1 MAVKTPKKTKADH
14 LTDARSAK
22 TKDLSPKW
30 DGHESMTADEF
41 SKHFRVAM
49 QWYNLEKSAKELK
62 PKVIDWMGRND
73 YPKDIIKQF
82 KSIKDWHCTLTMG
95 SVAANLIKGMP
106 AVREDFN
113 HGRDTAAWL
122 RDQIARVL
130 EEGKNDLEAEAV
142 IEVKPSFVP
151 SIQDRLRDA
160 SLKMTDEIEDAL
172 VAFTADPDTFEPKAF
187 KLLNLLK
194 GRQAKAAHARIIK
207 GLYVRQYAELQEAYA
222 GKDDQLKEGYGHIS
236 KKNLRK
242 LVDFY
247 SEIISACD
255 MLGQEAKVNRK
266 PKAKKAVPAEKVVAK
281 LKFKKTDEATKLV
294 SINPID
300 IVGAKELWLF
310 DTKTRKLGKYVAAE
324 YQDLSVKGTSI
335 TGFDENKSV
344 QKTLRKPVEQL
355 KDFKAAGKVALRKF
369 LDEINA
375 VDIKLNGRINENQI
389 LLRVD

>member
-30 DGHESMTADEF
+30 DGHEALSADEF

-49 QWYNLEKSAKELK
+49 QWYNLEKSAKDLK
-62 PKVIDWMGRND
+62 PKVIDWMSRND
-73 YPKDIIKQF
+73 YTKDVIKQF
-82 KSIKDWHCTLTMG
+82 KSIKDWHCTITMG
-95 SVAANLIKGMP
+95 SVAANLLKGMP

-130 EEGKNDLEAEAV
+130 EEGKNDLEAEVV
-142 IEVKPSFVP
+142 IEVKPSFAP

-172 VAFTADPDTFEPKAF
+172 TAFTADPDTFEPKAF

-207 GLYVRQYAELQEAYA
+207 GLYARQYAELQEAYA
-222 GKDDQLKEGYGHIS
+222 GKDDQLKEGYSHIA

-247 SEIISACD
+247 GEIVSACD

-294 SINPID
+294 SINPTD
-300 IVGAKELWLF
+300 IVGAKELWIYNI
-310 DTKTRKLGKYVAAE
+310 KTRKIGKYIAAE
-324 YQDLSVKGTSI
+324 FADLSVKGTSI
-335 TGFDENKSV
+335 IGFDENKSV

-355 KDFKAAGKVALRKF
+355 KAFKSAGKVQLRKF
-369 LDEINA
+369 LDDINA
-375 VDIKLNGRINENQI
+375 VDIKMNGRINEETI

>member
-30 DGHESMTADEF
+30 DGHAAMSADEF

-73 YPKDIIKQF
+73 YPKDVIKQF

-122 RDQIARVL
+122 RSQIERVL

-142 IEVKPSFVP
+142 IEVKPSFAP

-172 VAFTADPDTFEPKAF
+172 AAFTADPDTFEPKAF

-207 GLYVRQYAELQEAYA
+207 
-222 GKDDQLKEGYGHIS
+222 
-236 KKNLRK
+236 
-242 LVDFY
+242 
-247 SEIISACD
+247 
-255 MLGQEAKVNRK
+255 
-266 PKAKKAVPAEKVVAK
+266 
-281 LKFKKTDEATKLV
+281 
-294 SINPID
+294 
-300 IVGAKELWLF
+300 
-310 DTKTRKLGKYVAAE
+310 
-324 YQDLSVKGTSI
+324 
-335 TGFDENKSV
+335 
-344 QKTLRKPVEQL
+344 
-355 KDFKAAGKVALRKF
+355 
-369 LDEINA
+369 
-375 VDIKLNGRINENQI
+375 
-389 LLRVD
+389 

>member
-1 MAVKTPKKTKADH
+1 
-14 LTDARSAK
+14 
-22 TKDLSPKW
+22 
-30 DGHESMTADEF
+30 
-41 SKHFRVAM
+41 
-49 QWYNLEKSAKELK
+49 
-62 PKVIDWMGRND
+62 
-73 YPKDIIKQF
+73 
-82 KSIKDWHCTLTMG
+82 
-95 SVAANLIKGMP
+95 
-106 AVREDFN
+106 
-113 HGRDTAAWL
+113 
-122 RDQIARVL
+122 
-130 EEGKNDLEAEAV
+130 
-142 IEVKPSFVP
+142 
-151 SIQDRLRDA
+151 
-160 SLKMTDEIEDAL
+160 
-172 VAFTADPDTFEPKAF
+172 
-187 KLLNLLK
+187 LLK

-222 GKDDQLKEGYGHIS
+222 GKDDQLKEGYGHIA

-294 SINPID
+294 SINPTD

-389 LLRVD
+389 LLKVG

>member
-1 MAVKTPKKTKADH
+1 MAVKSPKKTKADH
-14 LTDARSAK
+14 LNEARAAR

-30 DGHESMTADEF
+30 DGCENMSTDQF
-41 SKHFRVAM
+41 YKHFRMSM
-49 QWYNLEKSAKELK
+49 QWYNMEKSAKDLK

-73 YPKDIIKQF
+73 YSKDTIKQF
-82 KSIKDWHCTLTMG
+82 KAIKDWHCTITMG
-95 SVAANLIKGMP
+95 SIAANLLKGMP

-122 RDQIARVL
+122 REQIARVL
-130 EEGKNDLEAEAV
+130 DEGKNDLEVEAV
-142 IEVKPSFVP
+142 IEVKPSYAP
-151 SIQDRLRDA
+151 SIQDRLREA
-160 SLKMTDEIEDAL
+160 SLKMTEEIEDAL
-172 VAFTADPDTFEPKAF
+172 AAFDTDPNAFEPKAF

-194 GRQAKAAHARIIK
+194 GKQAKAAHARIIK
-207 GLYVRQYAELQEAYA
+207 SLYLRNYTELQEAYA
-222 GKDDQLKEGYGHIS
+222 GKDDQLKEAYSHIS

-281 LKFKKTDEATKLV
+281 LKFKKTDEVNKLV
-294 SINPID
+294 SINPVD
-300 IVGAKELWLF
+300 IVGAKELWIYN
-310 DTKTRKLGKYVAAE
+310 TKTRKLGKYVAAE
-324 YQDLSVKGTSI
+324 FSDLSVKGTSLI
-335 TGFDENKSV
+335 GFDENKSV
-344 QKTLRKPVEQL
+344 MKTLRKPAEQL
-355 KDFKAAGKVALRKF
+355 KAFKSAGKVQLRKF

-375 VDIKLNGRINENQI
+375 VDIKMNGRINEETL

>member
-14 LTDARSAK
+14 LTDARAAK

-30 DGHESMTADEF
+30 DGHAAMSADEF

-49 QWYNLEKSAKELK
+49 QWYNLEKSAKDLK
-62 PKVIDWMGRND
+62 PKVVDWMGRND
-73 YPKDIIKQF
+73 YPKDVIKQF

-113 HGRDTAAWL
+113 HGRDTAVWL
-122 RDQIARVL
+122 RGQIERVL

-142 IEVKPSFVP
+142 VEVKPSFAP

-172 VAFTADPDTFEPKAF
+172 AAFTADPDTFEPKAF

-222 GKDDQLKEGYGHIS
+222 GKDDQLKEGYSHIA

-294 SINPID
+294 SINPTD

-389 LLRVD
+389 LLKVG